1 MVLERGRPANPGSR
15 ICESV
20 PNPEELELLRGL
32 YLGDVRAADAKLGR
46 LIERLRERGLAE
58 NLITVVTSDHGE
70 HFGEH
75 RLLEHAFSVREAT
88 LRVPLVVHG
97 LPDVE
102 PARIEQPVRLS
113 QIAPSILRWTGAPL
127 PAELSAPPLPLEPGE
142 PVEPVGEP
150 FFGFYSDRSI
160 DAPNVDRALVRA
172 DKKSR
177 RQFCGESDPVFGDMV
192 ALLDYPL
199 KLIWYERY
207 PPELYDLSWDPLEKS
222 NLASQQ
228 PERVERLAAAAEA
241 FARAAGL
248 ADFASSDA
256 PELPAEA
263 VEALRALGYAD

>member
-1 MVLERGRPANPGSR
+1 MKTMTHDHSNQGSIRNLLAAQFFGAFNDNALKLMVAFLAFRSLQ
-15 ICESV
+15 SQ
-20 PNPEELELLRGL
+20 
-32 YLGDVRAADAKLGR
+32 YLGNEIELQRLFQFETTLAFCVLTLPLILVSLPAGVLAD
-46 LIERLRERGLAE
+46 
-58 NLITVVTSDHGE
+58 
-70 HFGEH
+70 
-75 RLLEHAFSVREAT
+75 
-88 LRVPLVVHG
+88 
-97 LPDVE
+97 
-102 PARIEQPVRLS
+102 RLS
-113 QIAPSILRWTGAPL
+113 KRTIIVTMKGAEIGLMAAVTALLWLFPDNIR
-127 PAELSAPPLPLEPGE
+127 LPLEPGE

-192 ALLDYPL
+192 ALLDYPF